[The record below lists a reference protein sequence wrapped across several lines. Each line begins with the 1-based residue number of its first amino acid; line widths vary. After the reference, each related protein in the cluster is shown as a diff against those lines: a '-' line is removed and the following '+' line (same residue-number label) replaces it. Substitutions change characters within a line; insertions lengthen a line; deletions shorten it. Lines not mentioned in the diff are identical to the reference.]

1 LQRIG
6 LLGRTLFVGTARDRG
21 DRRGAGDG
29 VRRGGGRINNHK
41 GSTYMRRIL
50 RPLSYANVVAT
61 LALFLAVGGGGAF
74 AVAATQSNNPGKHHH
89 GNRGPRGF
97 RGPTGPQGPKGAAG
111 APGAPGATGAPG
123 APGAPGAA
131 GSALGFADIAANGTA
146 TADKNVTV
154 VSHVAGSGIYCL
166 KLNSGTAANVVAMID
181 NAGADPR
188 NTFVSGDTN
197 PGAIAQSCGAGSQ
210 IEIATGEIGIPAS
223 DGDFSDQAF
232 FVQIN

>member
-1 LQRIG
+1 M
-6 LLGRTLFVGTARDRG
+6 
-21 DRRGAGDG
+21 
-29 VRRGGGRINNHK
+29 GRIF
-41 GSTYMRRIL
+41 

-61 LALFLAVGGGGAF
+61 LALFLAIGGGGAF
-74 AVAATQSNNPGKHHH
+74 AVAATQSNHPGKHHH

-97 RGPTGPQGPKGAAG
+97 RGPAGPPGPKGAAG
-111 APGAPGATGAPG
+111 APGATGTPGAPG
-123 APGAPGAA
+123 APGAP
-131 GSALGFADIAANGTA
+131 GSALGFADIAASGAT

-154 VSHVAGSGIYCL
+154 VSHVPGSGVYCL

-188 NTFVSGDTN
+188 DTFVSGDTN